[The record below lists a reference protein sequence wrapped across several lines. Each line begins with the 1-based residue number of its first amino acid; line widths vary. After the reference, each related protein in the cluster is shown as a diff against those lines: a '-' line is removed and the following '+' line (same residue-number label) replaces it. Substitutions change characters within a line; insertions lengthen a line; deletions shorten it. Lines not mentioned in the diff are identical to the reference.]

1 MKKKRLLLG
10 TNSKFGSRTRIYLTN
25 AAIEVDELDGY
36 TGTRKRVLFDEV
48 LLVTYDRRR
57 RGSIVTTAL
66 LSYALSAGIAALMLA
81 ARAPIAAYAIPAALS
96 MPFVIVLIYHLA
108 FGANCITVFG
118 KRTTAQGF
126 MWGRRRAQ
134 TTFNLLQKRVAQVQ
148 ERERIAKSPPPPEA
162 PSSY

>member
-10 TNSKFGSRTRIYLTN
+10 TNNKFGSRTRIYLTD

-48 LLVTYDRRR
+48 LLVTYDQRR
-57 RGSIVTTAL
+57 RGLIVATAL
-66 LSYALSAGIAALMLA
+66 LSLAISAGIAAVLFT
-81 ARAPIAAYAIPAALS
+81 ARAPIATYLIPSAVS
-96 MPFVIVLIYHLA
+96 MPFLIVLIYHLA

-126 MWGRRRAQ
+126 TLGRRRAQ
-134 TTFNLLQKRVAQVQ
+134 TIFNLLQKRVAEVQ
-148 ERERIAKSPPPPEA
+148 EREWIVKSPPLPA
-162 PSSY
+162 DPSSP